1 MNQGQ
6 ILASVVPRMQL
17 IDAAGR
23 TIDVYYSLLRK
34 YREDNLKDSTNTNY
48 ATNLSAYQT
57 KIQTLLTTMSNTLL
71 PKYAAALS
79 ASETVF
85 KAKANTFVVQLSL
98 TDTAT
103 ITAAARKIAY
113 VGNFA
118 SYQVQPALFTGAAP
132 ALPAQYIEQIV
143 DYIAHPITLTAG
155 NERILE
161 SG

>member
-1 MNQGQ
+1 MMNQGQ

-85 KAKANTFVVQLSL
+85 KAKAFVVQLSL

-132 ALPAQYIEQIV
+132 ALPA
-143 DYIAHPITLTAG
+143 
-155 NERILE
+155 
-161 SG
+161 